1 VKISP
6 NKQTI
11 MADHKDATDV
21 TIATTEPQS
30 EFSTWVQR
38 LWMPSLGLFI
48 AVGGYIAVTQYQAE
62 SEEKRQTASWVAL
75 SDTVQVDNPSSFATS
90 DASAIA
96 AVALS
101 EEPYAAGPWAKY
113 IEASVRDQAGDSAGA
128 LSALKQLQE
137 SHPDHM
143 LNSISFTAGSDKE
156 TVIQRMRSNV
166 QERASWEANHPSLF
180 ANEDL
185 AETAT
190 TVKITTTEGIM
201 TVGLYTEQAP
211 LHCANFLKLCSEG
224 FYDGTKFHRVIPN
237 FMIQGGDP
245 NSKEVDVSTWGLG
258 GPGYK
263 VDREENELKHFVGY
277 LAAAKMG
284 GEVQSSGSQF
294 YITTGA
300 AHHLDGQHVVFG
312 KVMAGMETVRIVE
325 SSVVAPGTTRPET
338 PARITSTEVL

>member
-1 VKISP
+1 
-6 NKQTI
+6 

-38 LWMPSLGLFI
+38 LWMPCLGLFI
-48 AVGGYIAVTQYQAE
+48 AVGGYIAVAEYQAE
-62 SEEKRQTASWVAL
+62 AAEDRQTASWVAL
-75 SDTVQVDNPSSFATS
+75 SNTVQVDNPASFSTT

-96 AVALS
+96 SVAVS

-113 IEASVRDQAGDSAGA
+113 IEASVRDQAGDAEGA
-128 LSALKQLQE
+128 LGALEELQQ
-137 SHPDHM
+137 SHPNHM
-143 LNSISFTAGSDKE
+143 LNSMSFAAGEDKE
-156 TVIQRMRSNV
+156 TVTQRMRSNV
-166 QERASWEANHPSLF
+166 QQRADWEANHPKLF

-185 AETAT
+185 AENAT
-190 TVKITTTEGIM
+190 TVKFTTTEGVM

-245 NSKEVDVSTWGLG
+245 NSKDVDVSTWGSG

-263 VDREENELKHFVGY
+263 VDREENDLKHFVGY

-294 YITTGA
+294 YITTGS
-300 AHHLDGQHVVFG
+300 AHHLDGQHGVCG
-312 KVMAGMETVRIVE
+312 KLIGGMETVRIVE
-325 SSVVAPGTTRPET
+325 SSLVAPGTTRPET
-338 PARITSTEVL
+338 PATITSTEVL

>member
-1 VKISP
+1 
-6 NKQTI
+6 

-38 LWMPSLGLFI
+38 LWMPALGLFI
-48 AVGGYIAVTQYQAE
+48 AVGGYIALTEYQGE
-62 SEEKRQTASWVAL
+62 SEEKRQTDSWVAL
-75 SDTVQVDNPSSFATS
+75 AGTVQVDNPASFATT

-101 EEPYAAGPWAKY
+101 EDAYAAGPWAKY
-113 IEASVRDQAGDSAGA
+113 IEASVRDQAGDSDGA
-128 LSALKQLQE
+128 LSALSELQA

-143 LNSISFTAGSDKE
+143 LNSMSFAAGEGKE
-156 TVIQRMRSNV
+156 TVIQRMQSNV
-166 QERASWEANHPSLF
+166 QQRATWEASHPKLF
-180 ANEDL
+180 ANDDI
-185 AETAT
+185 AENAT
-190 TVKITTTEGIM
+190 KVKITTTEGVM

-224 FYDGTKFHRVIPN
+224 FYDGTKFHRVIQN

-245 NSKEVDVSTWGLG
+245 NSKDIDVSTWGVG

-263 VDREENELKHFVGY
+263 VDREENDLKHFVGY

-284 GEVQSSGSQF
+284 GEAQSSGSQF

-312 KVMAGMETVRIVE
+312 KLMSGMETVRIVE
-325 SSVVAPGTTRPET
+325 SSVVTPGTTRPET
-338 PARITSTEVL
+338 PATITSTEVL

>member
-1 VKISP
+1 MKISP
-6 NKQTI
+6 NKQTN

-38 LWMPSLGLFI
+38 LWMPSLGLFL
-48 AVGGYIAVTQYQAE
+48 AVGGYIAVTQYQADT
-62 SEEKRQTASWVAL
+62 EEERQEASWVAL
-75 SDTVQVDNPSSFATS
+75 SDTVQVDNPASFATS

-113 IEASVRDQAGDSAGA
+113 IEASVRDQAGDSTGA
-128 LSALKQLQE
+128 LSALSQLQK

-143 LNSISFTAGSDKE
+143 LNSMSFAAGDDRE
-156 TVIQRMRSNV
+156 TVIERMQNNV
-166 QERASWEANHPSLF
+166 QQRANWEASHPKLF

-185 AETAT
+185 AENAT
-190 TVKITTTEGIM
+190 TVKITTTEGVM

-211 LHCANFLKLCSEG
+211 LHCANFLKLCGEG
-224 FYDGTKFHRVIPN
+224 FYDGTKFHRVISN

-245 NSKEVDVSTWGLG
+245 NSKDVDVSTWGSG

-263 VDREENELKHFVGY
+263 VDREENDLKHFVGY

-284 GEVQSSGSQF
+284 GEVESSGSQF

-312 KVMAGMETVRIVE
+312 KLISGMETVRIVE
-325 SSVVAPGTTRPET
+325 SSVVTPGTTRPEI
-338 PARITSTEVL
+338 PAAITSTEVL